1 MTPGQGL
8 NPNVA
13 SEAASQVRPLG
24 DEVWRTQVRIHPV
37 SSAHIMAEMSL
48 DKTSLFKSYP
58 EIYTNIFP
66 WQLRAASWN
75 YTGQRKSIKKE
86 SLLATMEITKVAYT
100 NKIIHFFSE
109 TLPTNF

>member
-1 MTPGQGL
+1 MMPLICQTIKAHYYVVSGFFNRKIAMTPGQGL

-66 WQLRAASWN
+66 WQLRAAS
-75 YTGQRKSIKKE
+75 
-86 SLLATMEITKVAYT
+86 
-100 NKIIHFFSE
+100 
-109 TLPTNF
+109 

>member
-13 SEAASQVRPLG
+13 SEAASQVRPLA

-48 DKTSLFKSYP
+48 DKTSLIQVLSRNLYKYLS
-58 EIYTNIFP
+58 
-66 WQLRAASWN
+66 LAAQ
-75 YTGQRKSIKKE
+75 GC
-86 SLLATMEITKVAYT
+86 
-100 NKIIHFFSE
+100 
-109 TLPTNF
+109 

>member
-1 MTPGQGL
+1 MMPLICHTIKAHYYVVSGSFNRKIAMTPGQVL

-48 DKTSLFKSYP
+48 DKTSLIQVLPRNLYKYLS
-58 EIYTNIFP
+58 
-66 WQLRAASWN
+66 LAAQ
-75 YTGQRKSIKKE
+75 GC
-86 SLLATMEITKVAYT
+86 
-100 NKIIHFFSE
+100 
-109 TLPTNF
+109 